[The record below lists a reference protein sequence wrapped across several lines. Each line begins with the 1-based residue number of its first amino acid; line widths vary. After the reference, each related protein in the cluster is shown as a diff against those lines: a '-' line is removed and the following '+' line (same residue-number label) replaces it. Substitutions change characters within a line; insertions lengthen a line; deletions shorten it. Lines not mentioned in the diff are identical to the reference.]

1 MTSPKT
7 DRKGAM
13 SLFIQDEKEDI
24 AELDEIIS
32 YLKRGE
38 DSG

>member
-1 MTSPKT
+1 
-7 DRKGAM
+7 M
-13 SLFIQDEKEDI
+13 SLFIQDEKEDV

-38 DSG
+38 DSK